1 MTRAEIR
8 RYEYCQLQAG
18 LLTKAFPAVK
28 DCSVIRRN
36 IETVAASFL
45 CTCLFFS
52 AASASEKNCTGQSDV
67 PMVKLLMAPPC
78 ATCDETKAEMN
89 ELLDLQHSRTPAE
102 SGHAEDDAKRS
113 VARFLEGAG
122 IPFDA
127 AELEKCDSF
136 FSKRRKEE
144 RDVVEAAKNTFCR
157 SRPFNLA
164 GNKLEPLK
172 PAKPDDSF
180 SYPSGHATYGATI
193 GFLLAEM
200 LPEKRSE
207 IYNRIND
214 YAHSRLVAGVHFRSD
229 VEAGKLMGAA
239 IGSALF
245 ASDGFKDEFAQA
257 KTCVRKAVK
266 F

>member
-1 MTRAEIR
+1 
-8 RYEYCQLQAG
+8 
-18 LLTKAFPAVK
+18 
-28 DCSVIRRN
+28 VIRRN

-45 CTCLFFS
+45 CTCLFFP
-52 AASASEKNCTGQSDV
+52 AASASEKGCSGQSDV
-67 PMVKLLMAPPC
+67 PIVKLLTPPAC
-78 ATCDETKAEMN
+78 ATCDETKGEMD

-102 SGHAEDDAKRS
+102 SEYAEADAKRS

-122 IPFDA
+122 ISFDA

-144 RDVVEAAKNTFCR
+144 RDIVEAAKNTFCR
-157 SRPFNLA
+157 SRPFNLP
-164 GNKLEPLK
+164 GNKLDPLK
-172 PAKPDDSF
+172 EAKPDDSF

-207 IYNRIND
+207 IYNRING

-239 IGSALF
+239 IDSALF
-245 ASDGFKDEFAQA
+245 SRDGFKEEFGEA
-257 KTCVRKAVK
+257 KACVRKAVN